1 MKKLLLVFAAMLV
14 SCGGD
19 DNECPDGGSLH
30 GIAGD
35 EQWCAIYDSDGYP
48 VRHGPYRYWDHET
61 GTVLSSGHY
70 CHGLECGEW
79 TVFFANGAKQSVR
92 EYNDNGEMCGMLVE
106 WDDQGN
112 VTNEEDKG
120 PC

>member
-35 EQWCAIYDSDGYP
+35 EQWCAIPDGDGGW
-48 VRHGPYRYWDHET
+48 VKHGPYWRWDDVGHVSQT
-61 GTVLSSGHY
+61 GEY
-70 CHGLECGEW
+70 CHGVGCGRW
-79 TVFFANGAKQSVR
+79 N
-92 EYNDNGEMCGMLVE
+92 NWHDNSSKASEIYYTIDGDPCGTWLA

-112 VTNEEDKG
+112 VTNEIEYD